1 MSAPQWMLD
10 AVAAS
15 ESLSLNDEGDRLTL
29 LQRLV
34 DARARCCRLCDQDL
48 TGKTNRTHYAKVTDT
63 TPCRGSF
70 L

>member
-1 MSAPQWMLD
+1 MSAPQWMID

-15 ESLSLNDEGDRLTL
+15 ETLSLDNEGDRLTL

-48 TGKTNRTHYAKVTDT
+48 TGKTNRTHYT
-63 TPCRGSF
+63 TANGTKPCPGSWP
-70 L
+70 